1 MAETTS
7 AVEQVAGT
15 SASERAML
23 RPVQLALYLAASIL
37 SLMTIAPLLYML
49 SMSLKDSSDV
59 FGTNLVPT
67 HPTLANFI
75 YVFTQVDFLR
85 YLWNSFFVSAVVT
98 VVALLLHSMA
108 AYALA
113 RLRFPG
119 RDTIFL
125 AMFATF
131 LISQPVIIVPLFIVA
146 RTLHLLDSYAGL
158 IIPSIFN
165 AFGIF
170 LLRQF
175 YLAIPRELE
184 EAALIDGAGYLRIW
198 WSIIVPLSRPIFS
211 ALAILFFLAN
221 WNSFLWPLT
230 ITSNQDLW
238 MVQVAIA
245 SFRQQYSGSWSYIM
259 AASTIVALP
268 TILMFIIFQ
277 KRIIESIKTSGI
289 K

>member
-1 MAETTS
+1 MSETA
-7 AVEQVAGT
+7 AVERQIDLA
-15 SASERAML
+15 AL
-23 RPVQLALYLAASIL
+23 RPARIILHLAGLILAFMAV
-37 SLMTIAPLLYML
+37 APLFWML
-49 SMSLKDSSDV
+49 SMSFKGANEV
-59 FGTNLVPT
+59 FGVNLIPDR
-67 HPTLANFI
+67 PTLDNFI

-85 YLWNSFFVSAVVT
+85 YLWNSFFVAAMVT
-98 VVALLLHSMA
+98 IIALFFHSMA
-108 AYALA
+108 GYALA

-119 RDTIFL
+119 RDVIFL
-125 AMFATF
+125 TMFATF
-131 LISQPVIIVPLFIVA
+131 LISQPVIIVPLFILA
-146 RTLHLLDSYAGL
+146 RALHLLDSYAGL

-175 YLAIPRELE
+175 YLAVPRELE
-184 EAALIDGAGYLRIW
+184 EAAVIDGAGYFRVY
-198 WSIIVPLSRPIFS
+198 WSIILPLSRPILS

-230 ITSNQDLW
+230 ITSDQNLW

-245 SFRQQYSGSWSYIM
+245 SFRQQYNASWNYIM
-259 AASTIVALP
+259 AASTVVALP
-268 TILMFIIFQ
+268 TVFMFVIFQ

>member
-1 MAETTS
+1 MH
-7 AVEQVAGT
+7 EQAP
-15 SASERAML
+15 EDRIRRRML
-23 RPVQLALYLAASIL
+23 QPVQLALYLTGSML
-37 SLMTIAPLLYML
+37 SFMAVAPLFWMV
-49 SMSLKDSSDV
+49 SMSLKETNEV
-59 FGTNLVPT
+59 FSANLIP
-67 HPTLANFI
+67 HRPTLDSFI
-75 YVFTQVDFLR
+75 YVFTQVNFFR
-85 YLWNSFFVSAVVT
+85 YLWNTFFVSAVVT
-98 VVALLLHSMA
+98 IVALAFHSMA
-108 AYALA
+108 GYALA

-119 RDTIFL
+119 RDVIFL

-131 LISQPVIIVPLFIVA
+131 LVSQPVIIVPLFILA
-146 RTLHLLDSYAGL
+146 RSLGLLDSYAGL
-158 IIPSIFN
+158 IVPSIFN

-184 EAALIDGAGYLRIW
+184 EAAIIDGAGYFRIY
-198 WSIIVPLSRPIFS
+198 WSIILPLSRPILS

-245 SFRQQYSGSWSYIM
+245 SFRQQYNGSWNYIM
-259 AASTIVALP
+259 AASTVVALP
-268 TILMFIIFQ
+268 TLAMFVVFQ
-277 KRIIESIKTSGI
+277 KRIIESIKTTGI

>member
-1 MAETTS
+1 MSDVARAAPAYERNGQRSVEIIFHLIGLVLAFMA
-7 AVEQVAGT
+7 V
-15 SASERAML
+15 
-23 RPVQLALYLAASIL
+23 
-37 SLMTIAPLLYML
+37 APLLWMV
-49 SMSLKDSSDV
+49 SMSFKSSDEV
-59 FGTNLVPT
+59 FGINLIPA
-67 HPTLANFI
+67 HATLDNFL
-75 YVFTQVDFLR
+75 YVFTKVDFFR
-85 YLWNSFFVSAVVT
+85 FLWNTFFVSATVT
-98 VVALLLHSMA
+98 IVALFFHSMA

-119 RDTIFL
+119 RDAIFL

-131 LISQPVIIVPLFIVA
+131 LISQPVIIVPLFVLVRA
-146 RTLHLLDSYAGL
+146 LGMLDSYAGL

-175 YLAIPRELE
+175 YLGVPRELE
-184 EAALIDGAGYLRIW
+184 EAALIDGAGYFRVY
-198 WSIIVPLSRPIFS
+198 WSIVLPLSRPILS

-230 ITSNQDLW
+230 ITNDQNLW

-245 SFRQQYSGSWSYIM
+245 SFRQQYNGSWNYIM

-268 TILMFIIFQ
+268 TLALFVVFQ